1 MNKVF
6 NISGDC
12 KPDMHFMVDIGDRL
26 AEMKAMID
34 RGDYFTVNRARQF
47 GKTTTLKALRR
58 YLKNE
63 YQVLSLDFQKLS
75 HKDFETERAFVEALA
90 REILKKLYLMKEV
103 PDGIVNGFRQ
113 FTQENNFSL
122 KLAILF
128 ECFSKWCQK
137 SEKPVVL
144 IVDEVDSATNN
155 QVFLD
160 FLAQIRGY
168 YIDRDEAATFQS
180 VILAGVYDVKNLKRK
195 FVTDDEHR
203 VNSPWNIAADFN
215 VDMSF
220 SARDIAGM
228 LEEYEASY
236 KTGMDIEVMSDMIYD
251 YTSGY
256 PYLVSRICKLIDE
269 RIAGDRDYNKSDAWT
284 EEGLQEALKILL
296 TERNTLFES
305 LIAKLTEYPELR
317 KLLYML
323 LFEGSV
329 ISYNPLNKSIEVAEM
344 LGFVVN
350 RYGNAVVSN
359 RIFETI
365 LYNWFLSEESVG
377 NEIHKAALQDKNQ
390 FIREGDLDMELE
402 LIRLEEVHID
412 ELTKIMERA
421 FNEDARIHLGK
432 ERGGPDG
439 YDDGSFLRKWGL
451 HKDASS
457 YCISLNQQLI
467 GGVILWINEDK
478 NNFLGNIFI
487 DPACEN
493 HGMGTK
499 VWNMIEQLYP
509 DTKIW
514 NTETPAFSSRNHNF
528 YVNKCGFHIIKIENP
543 KDKLEGKYILQK
555 VIREI

>member
-47 GKTTTLKALRR
+47 GKTTTLKVLRR

>member
-180 VILAGVYDVKNLKRK
+180 VILAGVYDVKNLKRE
-195 FVTDDEHR
+195 FVTDGEHR

-220 SARDIAGM
+220 SSRDIAGM

>member
-12 KPDMHFMVDIGDRL
+12 KPDMRFMVDIGDRL

-180 VILAGVYDVKNLKRK
+180 VILADVYDVKNLKRK
-195 FVTDDEHR
+195 FVTDGEHR

-220 SARDIAGM
+220 SSRDIAGM

>member
-195 FVTDDEHR
+195 FVTDGEHR

-220 SARDIAGM
+220 SSRDIAGM
-228 LEEYEASY
+228 LEECEASY

>member
-180 VILAGVYDVKNLKRK
+180 VILADVYDVKNLKRK
-195 FVTDDEHR
+195 FVTDGEHR

-220 SARDIAGM
+220 SSRDIAGM

-305 LIAKLTEYPELR
+305 LIAKLAEYPELR

>member
-113 FTQENNFSL
+113 FTQENNFGL

>member
-195 FVTDDEHR
+195 FVTDGEHR

>member
-180 VILAGVYDVKNLKRK
+180 VILADVYDVKNLKRK
-195 FVTDDEHR
+195 FVTDGEHR

-220 SARDIAGM
+220 SSRDIAGM

>member
-12 KPDMHFMVDIGDRL
+12 KPDMRFMVDIGDRL

>member
-12 KPDMHFMVDIGDRL
+12 KPDMRFMVDIGDRL

-195 FVTDDEHR
+195 FVTDGEHR

-220 SARDIAGM
+220 SSRDIAGM

>member
-195 FVTDDEHR
+195 FVTDGEHR

-220 SARDIAGM
+220 SSRDIAGM

-350 RYGNAVVSN
+350 RYGNAVVAN

-390 FIREGDLDMELE
+390 FIMEGVLDMELE

-412 ELTKIMERA
+412 
-421 FNEDARIHLGK
+421 
-432 ERGGPDG
+432 
-439 YDDGSFLRKWGL
+439 
-451 HKDASS
+451 
-457 YCISLNQQLI
+457 
-467 GGVILWINEDK
+467 
-478 NNFLGNIFI
+478 
-487 DPACEN
+487 
-493 HGMGTK
+493 
-499 VWNMIEQLYP
+499 
-509 DTKIW
+509 
-514 NTETPAFSSRNHNF
+514 
-528 YVNKCGFHIIKIENP
+528 
-543 KDKLEGKYILQK
+543 
-555 VIREI
+555 

>member
-195 FVTDDEHR
+195 FVTDGEHR

-220 SARDIAGM
+220 SSRDIAGM
-228 LEEYEASY
+228 LEECEASY

-528 YVNKCGFHIIKIENP
+528 YVNNS
-543 KDKLEGKYILQK
+543 ILLK
-555 VIREI
+555 NLP

>member
-220 SARDIAGM
+220 SSRDIAGM

>member
-220 SARDIAGM
+220 SSRDIAGM

-323 LFEGSV
+323 LFEGSG

>member
-195 FVTDDEHR
+195 FVTDGEHR

-220 SARDIAGM
+220 SSRDIAGM

-323 LFEGSV
+323 LFEGSG

-390 FIREGDLDMELE
+390 FIRDGHLDMELILSRFAVHFNDLYGDRE
-402 LIRLEEVHID
+402 EIFLEEAGRRYFLLYLRPIINGTGNYYI
-412 ELTKIMERA
+412 ESQTRNMERT
-421 FNEDARIHLGK
+421 DVIVDY
-432 ERGGPDG
+432 RGEQ
-439 YDDGSFLRKWGL
+439 F
-451 HKDASS
+451 
-457 YCISLNQQLI
+457 
-467 GGVILWINEDK
+467 VIEL
-478 NNFLGNIFI
+478 
-487 DPACEN
+487 
-493 HGMGTK
+493 
-499 VWNMIEQLYP
+499 
-509 DTKIW
+509 KIW
-514 NTETPAFSSRNHNF
+514 RGNSYNARGEAQLLDYLEYYHLNKGYMLSFNF
-528 YVNKCGFHIIKIENP
+528 NQHKQIGINKVVLGDKILIEA
-543 KDKLEGKYILQK
+543 
-555 VIREI
+555 VV

>member
-195 FVTDDEHR
+195 FVTDGEHR

-220 SARDIAGM
+220 SSRDIAGM